1 MKKQEKVDVQYI
13 KLNTALTIA
22 LVCLLIGFLGGIVY
36 TTYKSGSAN
45 LAGRPPS
52 GPPARSAPTM
62 TPQQSQRILAL
73 EKEVAANPDN
83 AGAWAELGNLYFDAG
98 NHQGAI
104 RSYLEYLELEPGNPD
119 VLTDLGVMYRR
130 SGQPEQAVASF
141 DKAIAADPTHQQ
153 SRYNKGVVLMQ
164 DLGQADTALDIWRE
178 LLTLNPEFR
187 DPSGQRL
194 SDMLEAMRKEESPLT

>member
-22 LVCLLIGFLGGIVY
+22 LVCLVVGFLGGIVY
-36 TTYKSGSAN
+36 TTYKSGAGTSVGASPAAPSAQ
-45 LAGRPPS
+45 S
-52 GPPARSAPTM
+52 GPTM

-83 AGAWAELGNLYFDAG
+83 SNAWAELGNLYFDAG

-104 RSYLEYLELEPGNPD
+104 RSYLEYLELEPGDPN

-130 SGQPEQAVASF
+130 NGQPEQAVASF
-141 DKAIAADPTHQQ
+141 DKAIAADPSHQQ
-153 SRYNKGVVLMQ
+153 SRFNKGIVLMQ
-164 DLGQADTALDIWRE
+164 ELGQAEAAIKAWRE
-178 LLTLNPEFR
+178 LLTINPEFR
-187 DPSGQRL
+187 APSGQKL
-194 SDMLEAMRKEESPLT
+194 SDMLEAMRRDPPLT